1 MRRGLTL
8 AWVLALAAS
17 FHWWDVTL
25 RFPRLLVWT
34 WTFLGLFLGTAVAL
48 FGRGLRARR
57 REVWLPAAVWVALAL
72 GADLATVVFPAV
84 SVEGRRVAAAV
95 WLPLLDLVLPIWM
108 TARALAIVWAGATV
122 WPFALV
128 AVPALAV
135 GAWSLMIRMP
145 GRSHAGPLQPL
156 TVEEETIR
164 RDLETHVRTLAG
176 TIGERHYA
184 RPQALARAVA
194 YLQDAL
200 ARLGYEVTAQPFAA
214 GGQTFHNLEVV
225 IPGGSR
231 ADEIVV
237 VGGHYDTVE
246 GSPGADDNGSGS
258 AAVVALARLLARDRP
273 ARTVR
278 CVLFANEE
286 PPFFESG
293 GMGSRVYAAQA
304 ARRGDRIVAMFAL
317 ETIGYYTD
325 RSGTQQYPF
334 PLGPFYPDRGDFIGF
349 VGNLQSAPL
358 VRRSIRVFRGTT
370 AFPSEGVAAPAW
382 IPGISLSDHASFW
395 LHGWRAIMISDTAP
409 FRYPYYHSALDT
421 PDKLDYARLARVVA
435 GVARVVRDVAGVAG
449 VGQ

>member
-1 MRRGLTL
+1 MWTSSTSSSCPRRSGTSTWWTASRTESRRRGDLMRRGLTL

-34 WTFLGLFLGTAVAL
+34 WAFLGLFLGTAVAL

-108 TARALAIVWAGATV
+108 TARALALVWAGASV

-194 YLQDAL
+194 YLQDEL
-200 ARLGYEVTAQPFAA
+200 ARLGYEVTAQPLAA
-214 GGQTFHNLEVV
+214 GGQTRHQPEVV
-225 IPGGSR
+225 LPGGSR

-237 VGGHYDTVE
+237 VGGHYDPVE
-246 GSPGADDNGSGS
+246 GAPGADD
-258 AAVVALARLLARDRP
+258 
-273 ARTVR
+273 
-278 CVLFANEE
+278 
-286 PPFFESG
+286 
-293 GMGSRVYAAQA
+293 
-304 ARRGDRIVAMFAL
+304 
-317 ETIGYYTD
+317 
-325 RSGTQQYPF
+325 
-334 PLGPFYPDRGDFIGF
+334 
-349 VGNLQSAPL
+349 
-358 VRRSIRVFRGTT
+358 
-370 AFPSEGVAAPAW
+370 
-382 IPGISLSDHASFW
+382 H
-395 LHGWRAIMISDTAP
+395 
-409 FRYPYYHSALDT
+409 
-421 PDKLDYARLARVVA
+421 
-435 GVARVVRDVAGVAG
+435 
-449 VGQ
+449 

>member
-1 MRRGLTL
+1 
-8 AWVLALAAS
+8 
-17 FHWWDVTL
+17 
-25 RFPRLLVWT
+25 
-34 WTFLGLFLGTAVAL
+34 
-48 FGRGLRARR
+48 
-57 REVWLPAAVWVALAL
+57 
-72 GADLATVVFPAV
+72 
-84 SVEGRRVAAAV
+84 
-95 WLPLLDLVLPIWM
+95 M
-108 TARALAIVWAGATV
+108 TARALALVWAGASV

-135 GAWSLMIRMP
+135 GAWSLMICMP

-194 YLQDAL
+194 YLQDEL

-304 ARRGDRIVAMFAL
+304 ARRGERLVAVVGPG
-317 ETIGYYTD
+317 TIGHLTH
-325 RSGTQQYPF
+325 RAGTQEYPF

-358 VRRSIRVFRGTT
+358 VRRSIRVFRETT

-409 FRYPYYHSALDT
+409 FRYPYYHSELDT
-421 PDKLDYARLARVVA
+421 PDKLDYARLAPGVP
-435 GVARVVRDVAGVAG
+435 GVARVGRGGAAGGPWEAG
-449 VGQ
+449 